1 MSSKPTGA
9 TIQTTDPPSNFNGDC
24 NDFLPTSVWITP
36 ERCRKQDA
44 TQDATREGPGGHS
57 LGMEALADFLWQDQW
72 WDPWPLDARPRGSD
86 AAIFRIG
93 EHGTFWRNF
102 AWEKVRH
109 FPPGHRWTLQWP
121 GERNICQAKE
131 HPHAFFFQSVPSI
144 ILSLYRS
151 HLCKYKN
158 HWRFLSKLAAQ
169 QTFSWRV
176 LLSLPLAWARSVTV
190 SLSMEAFTK
199 WRTSHRFRFR
209 PFETLLIRLK
219 KHVLVDGAAAGLG
232 SDFLRAVWAA
242 VFDLIWID
250 FGSGRSCKCRTCRTC
265 NSTSGWCWKN
275 ILSRYFAHHL

>member
-44 TQDATREGPGGHS
+44 TQDATREGTGGHS
-57 LGMEALADFLWQDQW
+57 LGMPGSTGQISCDRISGETRGLLTPGPGVPTLQFFW
-72 WDPWPLDARPRGSD
+72 W
-86 AAIFRIG
+86 IG

-109 FPPGHRWTLQWP
+109 FPPGHRWTVQWP

-131 HPHAFFFQSVPSI
+131 HPHAFFFSPCHPSFWVCTEVI
-144 ILSLYRS
+144 F
-151 HLCKYKN
+151 CKYKN

-209 PFETLLIRLK
+209 PFETLLNPPSK
-219 KHVLVDGAAAGLG
+219 
-232 SDFLRAVWAA
+232 
-242 VFDLIWID
+242 
-250 FGSGRSCKCRTCRTC
+250 
-265 NSTSGWCWKN
+265 NTS
-275 ILSRYFAHHL
+275 